1 MLSHRKPLIGLAAV
15 TATLAVAIPAAS
27 ANAATTAGSATVDPT
42 VCQLLNTTMGPFGPT
57 RGIGGASL
65 ASVLANAGS
74 SVGCAAAPAQPSL
87 GPKIPML

>member
-1 MLSHRKPLIGLAAV
+1 MLSRRKPLAVVTAVIAAV
-15 TATLAVAIPAAS
+15 AVAVPAAS
-27 ANAATTAGSATVDPT
+27 ANAAPTTSAVDPT

-74 SVGCAAAPAQPSL
+74 SVGCAAPAAQPSF